1 MKKKTKIMDNSLL
14 VIIVTDLPTLL
25 TLNIGR
31 ITFSLKSRDISMSA
45 SEVNLDKKIDIG
57 FEM

>member
-1 MKKKTKIMDNSLL
+1 MDNSLL

-45 SEVNLDKKIDIG
+45 SEVNLDKKINIG
-57 FEM
+57 FEMWK